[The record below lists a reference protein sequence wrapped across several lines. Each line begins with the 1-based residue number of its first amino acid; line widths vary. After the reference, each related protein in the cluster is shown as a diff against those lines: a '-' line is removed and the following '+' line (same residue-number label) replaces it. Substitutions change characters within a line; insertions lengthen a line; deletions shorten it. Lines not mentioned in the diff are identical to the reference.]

1 MKLVPENS
9 LINDPFF
16 LTRQTANLLEDFTRE
31 INKGSSLFLLYGVA
45 SVGKSHLLREM
56 VNRGIS
62 GRKFHWVDFKS
73 DMGDPGTAS
82 ELPDAQES
90 GFARKFQALME
101 VADEHDVIIV
111 DHFELASNESRHR
124 LFHSWSIDG
133 INKNINLIIAATSDS
148 FDDLREFA
156 QHFKIQIKSFEL
168 IPCSMAE
175 VEAFLAFYL
184 FPKNPLSS
192 LSIPSDVEKQLRSS
206 NGILSKVVEVAIQQG
221 KLISVKTESDPES
234 KNHTPLA
241 IGLVLTVLIVIGSGY
256 RYWMTPVSK
265 NDSSSSITDQTVT
278 IISDNDDVVAINQ
291 PEPIQ
296 PSSSVETNALIE
308 SPQITEPER
317 ETEPVNEPV
326 VQDSVEISKQENIPV
341 EPEPTR
347 VDPEPQQVEP
357 EVEKV
362 DEPVELA
369 VSNKRQ
375 PLSRFHRDLD
385 NSLHWIENQDKSKA
399 TIQIMMI
406 GFENFNGK
414 AYYDYLDSLVSKNID
429 ISSFKI
435 YQTSLNGSVV
445 FGVIY
450 GEFKNRSDAYQHIK
464 QLPKA
469 LKKRSPI
476 PRTIGGI
483 WDEINDR

>member
-1 MKLVPENS
+1 VKSVPENN
-9 LINDPFF
+9 LISDPFF

-45 SVGKSHLLREM
+45 SVGKSHLLRELA
-56 VNRGIS
+56 NRGIS

-73 DMGDPGTAS
+73 YMVDPRMKN
-82 ELPDAQES
+82 ELSDAHES
-90 GFARKFQALME
+90 GFASEFQAQME
-101 VADEHDVIIV
+101 AADEHDVIIV

-133 INKNINLIIAATSDS
+133 INKKLNLIIAATSDS

-168 IPCSMAE
+168 MPCSMAE

-192 LSIPSDVEKQLRSS
+192 LSIPSDVEKQLRSC
-206 NGILSKVVEVAIQQG
+206 NGILSKVAEVAIQQG
-221 KLISVKTESDPES
+221 KLVSVKTESDPES

-241 IGLVLTVLIVIGSGY
+241 IGFLLIVLIAIGTGY
-256 RYWMTPVSK
+256 QYWMTPASK
-265 NDSSSSITDQTVT
+265 NDISSTITDQTVT
-278 IISDNDDVVAINQ
+278 IVSDNDDVVAIKQ

-296 PSSSVETNALIE
+296 SSAAVETTASID
-308 SPQITEPER
+308 SPQIVEPEQ
-317 ETEPVNEPV
+317 EAEPVTEPV
-326 VQDSVEISKQENIPV
+326 VQDTVKNANQQNLSV
-341 EPEPTR
+341 EPEPT
-347 VDPEPQQVEP
+347 QVEP

-362 DEPVELA
+362 DEPVKLE
-369 VSNKRQ
+369 VSNKSQ
-375 PLSRFHRDLD
+375 QLSRFHRDLD
-385 NSLHWIENQDKSKA
+385 DSLHWIESQDKSRA

-406 GFENFNGK
+406 GFKNFNGK
-414 AYYDYLDSLVSKNID
+414 AYYDYLDSLLSKNID
-429 ISSFKI
+429 ISRFKI
-435 YQTSLNGSVV
+435 YQTSINGSVV

-450 GEFKNRSDAYQHIK
+450 GEYKNRRDAYQHIN
-464 QLPKA
+464 QLPEA
-469 LKKRSPI
+469 LKRKSPI

-483 WDEINDR
+483 WNEINDR